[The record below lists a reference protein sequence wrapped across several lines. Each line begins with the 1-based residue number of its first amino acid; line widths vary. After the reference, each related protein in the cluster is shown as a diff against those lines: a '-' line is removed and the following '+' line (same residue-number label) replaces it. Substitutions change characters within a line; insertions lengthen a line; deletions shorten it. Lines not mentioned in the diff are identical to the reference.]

1 MAAQRSQHGGQKQWQ
16 TTSTPKRNTHIHS
29 VEQDQ
34 PQGMKNRGQN
44 NEIHHIDKTSWKTP
58 PDITAQTL
66 QEAIPEN

>member
-1 MAAQRSQHGGQKQWQ
+1 VNKNSGKQRQH
-16 TTSTPKRNTHIHS
+16 PRENTHIHS

-44 NEIHHIDKTSWKTP
+44 NEIHHIDKTSKKTP

-66 QEAIPEN
+66 QEAVPEN